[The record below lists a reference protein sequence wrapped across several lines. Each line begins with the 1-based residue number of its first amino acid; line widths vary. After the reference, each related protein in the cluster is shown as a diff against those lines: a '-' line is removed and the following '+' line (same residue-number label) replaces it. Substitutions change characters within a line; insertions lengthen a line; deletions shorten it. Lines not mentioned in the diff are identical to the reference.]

1 MCHRCN
7 PDAETGDSGARLIY
21 LPPYSPDFNPIEEA
35 FSFIKAWLRRHE
47 AWYTH
52 SDQLPWLIHTAIA
65 EITPEIALGWF
76 SDCGY
81 E

>member
-1 MCHRCN
+1 MCYCCDL
-7 PDAETGDSGARLIY
+7 DAEADGLGAQLVY

-35 FSFIKAWLRRHE
+35 FSFIKTWLQRHE

-52 SDQLPWLIHTAIA
+52 SDQLPWMIHSAIA
-65 EITPEIALGWF
+65 EITPEIVLGWF
-76 SDCGY
+76 ADCGY